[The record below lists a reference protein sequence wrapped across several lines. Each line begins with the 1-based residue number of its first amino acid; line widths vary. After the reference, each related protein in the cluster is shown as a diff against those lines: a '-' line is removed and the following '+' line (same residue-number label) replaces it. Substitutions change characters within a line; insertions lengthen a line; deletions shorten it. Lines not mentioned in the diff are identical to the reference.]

1 MSVRA
6 TRLSEKE
13 GVGIVVSEERA
24 FEARAHVVVSLT
36 LARLHV
42 NM

>member
-13 GVGIVVSEERA
+13 GIVVSEERA